1 MSWWRFC
8 FSDLRCSWSS
18 WQRFSHDVVGVV
30 LEGKD
35 GCPSSLSL
43 FFLSSFSPISLSRH
57 LTSKRILSFLRT
69 FSLLG
74 DAGSGNR
81 GESSFIPFPS
91 STVPVLS
98 SFFLCIYIVVMR
110 TGRRDSSADHSPLT
124 NRNDGCGV
132 VVTTAEQLVWMKRD
146 MKPRP
151 SFLFSPGPFWIQ
163 WICKLPWIK
172 LAISKL
178 VT

>member
-1 MSWWRFC
+1 MTILFFRSAVFVKLLTEIQPWCCWSCTGGKEWMSF
-8 FSDLRCSWSS
+8 FPFPFLSFLPL
-18 WQRFSHDVVGVV
+18 SH
-30 LEGKD
+30 
-35 GCPSSLSL
+35 LSL
-43 FFLSSFSPISLSRH
+43 KAPNQQEN
-57 LTSKRILSFLRT
+57 LSFLRT

-91 STVPVLS
+91 FTVPMLS
-98 SFFLCIYIVVMR
+98 FFFLCIYIAVMR
-110 TGRRDSSADHSPLT
+110 RGRRDSSTDHSLLT
-124 NRNDGCGV
+124 NRKDGCGV

>member
-1 MSWWRFC
+1 MS
-8 FSDLRCSWSS
+8 
-18 WQRFSHDVVGVV
+18 
-30 LEGKD
+30 
-35 GCPSSLSL
+35 
-43 FFLSSFSPISLSRH
+43 FFPFPF
-57 LTSKRILSFLRT
+57 LSFLLLSHLSLKAPNQQEN
-69 FSLLG
+69 FKFSENISLLG

-132 VVTTAEQLVWMKRD
+132 VVTTAEQLV
-146 MKPRP
+146 
-151 SFLFSPGPFWIQ
+151 
-163 WICKLPWIK
+163 
-172 LAISKL
+172 
-178 VT
+178 